1 MQISA
6 ESRGERRGI
15 GLPSQGIFLVIYLGM
30 TSLTK
35 IGKILFAFRLKPRYL
50 LTTEWGAAGHWSS
63 VSGDFSRHSPV
74 DEITDKIGKI
84 LFAFRPKS
92 RCLWTTE
99 WRTARHRPS
108 GSGEFSRHS
117 PVDEITVKKRKNPIC
132 LQTET
137 QLPVDNPSGDRRGI
151 GLPDQGIFPSPFDLL

>member
-117 PVDEITVKKRKNPIC
+117 PVDEITVKKRKNPIR

-137 QLPVDNPSGDRRGI
+137 QLTLDSRVGSSGASVFRLRGI
-151 GLPDQGIFPSPFDLL
+151 FSSFTCG